1 MILEGKIEVD
11 VPASKAWDFL
21 MDINQF
27 APCLPGLEEVTQ
39 RDDHTFEGVIGASVG
54 PMSGKFR
61 FQATIVESRPP
72 KDLLVVTEGRD
83 SVTGS
88 TVRADVML
96 TLTEPRESQ
105 TEMKYRAD
113 VNIHGRL
120 AIIGDMILR
129 AAANVILAEF
139 ARRLRSR
146 VGSYTPSS

>member
-1 MILEGKIEVD
+1 MILEGKIQVD

-21 MDINQF
+21 MDIDEF
-27 APCLPGLEEVTQ
+27 APCLPGLEEVAQ
-39 RDDHTFEGVIGASVG
+39 KDDHTFEGVIGASVG

-72 KDLLVVTEGRD
+72 KDLVVTMEGKD

-88 TVRADVML
+88 TVRADVTL

-113 VNIHGRL
+113 VNIQGRL
-120 AIIGDMILR
+120 AIIGDMVLR
-129 AAANVILAEF
+129 AAANLILAEF
-139 ARRLRSR
+139 ARRFRSR
-146 VGSYTPSS
+146 VLSYSRTA